1 MIDGSLSTTGSKQV
15 AVTALTSSTVSFI
28 ELSIRGHTD
37 PISFTKSCQGRSK
50 KNHYNKSNNHNNIE
64 RALTGCLGWG
74 SHTSILTPYLKSTG
88 LLTPSVKFSPNCV
101 QPPQR
106 YYNIKTHSNAGMEI
120 LKLGNPSNLMT

>member
-37 PISFTKSCQGRSK
+37 PISFTKSCHRIPK
-50 KNHYNKSNNHNNIE
+50 KNHYNKSNNHNNTE

-74 SHTSILTPYLKSTG
+74 SHTSILTPYMKSTG
-88 LLTPSVKFSPNCV
+88 LLTPSVKFSSNSV
-101 QPPQR
+101 QPLQR
-106 YYNIKTHSNAGMEI
+106 YYNIKAHSNASMENS
-120 LKLGNPSNLMT
+120 KLGNASNLMT